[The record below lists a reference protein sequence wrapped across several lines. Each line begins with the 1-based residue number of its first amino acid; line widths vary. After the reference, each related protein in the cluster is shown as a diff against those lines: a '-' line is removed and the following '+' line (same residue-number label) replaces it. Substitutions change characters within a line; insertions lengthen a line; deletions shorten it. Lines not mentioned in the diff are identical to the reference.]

1 MFYSYY
7 NYIKKRE
14 TIDASLNHMF
24 CAHPNLLFK
33 EAEKFIF
40 FIFCSLNKIP
50 QFPRNITVKNFF
62 RELQELILEKIL
74 YFHSYC

>member
-1 MFYSYY
+1 MKHFTNGIYKSSSTDMVPLEGSFSILNLIQGSTELNQGSVNVLFIY

-33 EAEKFIF
+33 EAE
-40 FIFCSLNKIP
+40 
-50 QFPRNITVKNFF
+50 
-62 RELQELILEKIL
+62 
-74 YFHSYC
+74 